1 MFDLLVLGALGTLAL
16 VRAKEV
22 DSRWVALFR
31 CMEYLALG
39 ILGVSFF
46 EVMRPIYPSAIRTFI
61 GALIL
66 GIGVWYLQLGLV
78 NALLALVRTGAP
90 RQTGRNVAGS
100 AIENRGSDE
109 QVTKA

>member
-1 MFDLLVLGALGTLAL
+1 MFALLVLGALGTLTL

-22 DSRWVALFR
+22 DSRWVVHFR
-31 CMEYLALG
+31 CMEHLALG
-39 ILGVSFF
+39 ILGVSYY
-46 EVMRPIYPSAIRTFI
+46 EVIRPIYPSAIRAFI

-66 GIGVWYLQLGLV
+66 GIGVWHLQLGLV
-78 NALLALVRTGAP
+78 DAFLALVRTGAP